1 MKILVTGNGGIIGR
15 VLEER
20 LKSAGFGV
28 AGFDLRS
35 GQDILDRHSL
45 IAHSA
50 ECDAVVHLAAR
61 MDDDGQHAAEQIIRT
76 NVTGTR
82 NVLEVA
88 HRNGFKMV
96 IFMSSV
102 DALGIFKGESAPA
115 YFPVDD
121 AHPCAPV
128 TSYGIS
134 KKRSEE
140 DCRSFHQT
148 TGIPAICLRPPGVWE
163 EETYRRIAALR
174 RSRPDYEWHPYW
186 EYGAFLDV
194 RDLATLVIRCLQ
206 SGFKG
211 YGSFLACA
219 DDISTSGK
227 TGPELVRMLHPE
239 VPWKDRSPYEADP
252 CRSLLDNSRAKA
264 VFGWNPEYSW
274 RRFTASEENEEGSEK
289 TAG

>member
-1 MKILVTGNGGIIGR
+1 MKILVTGNGGFIGR

-20 LKSAGFGV
+20 LKLGGYEV
-28 AGFDLRS
+28 AGYDLRS

-50 ECDAVVHLAAR
+50 GCAAVVHLAAL
-61 MDDDGQHAAEQIIRT
+61 MEQDGHHSAEEIIRN

-82 NVLEVA
+82 HVLEA
-88 HRNGFKMV
+88 ARRNGLKKV
-96 IFMSSV
+96 IYMSSA

-128 TSYGIS
+128 TPYGIS
-134 KKRSEE
+134 KRSSEE
-140 DCRSFHQT
+140 ACRSFHRA
-148 TGIPAICLRPPGVWE
+148 TGIPTICLRPPGVWE

-174 RSRPDYEWHPYW
+174 RSRPEYEWHPYW

-206 SGFKG
+206 SSFTG
-211 YGSFLACA
+211 YGCFLACA

-239 VPWKDRSPYEADP
+239 VPWKDRTAYEAGP
-252 CRSLLDNSRAKA
+252 YRSLLDNSRAKA
-264 VFGWNPEYSW
+264 VFGWHPEYSW
-274 RRFTASEENEEGSEK
+274 QRFTISTGNEEGSEK
-289 TAG
+289 TAE